1 MKKIILLA
9 LLNTLITKSFGQI
22 QLLSEGFESG
32 IPSSWGIFNMDG
44 LNPVETNFS
53 QAWISTP
60 DPGDIQNLVVASTSY
75 FSPIGISNRWL
86 VTPNVSIGNYGNV
99 LAWKSKSQDASFPD
113 SYLVLL
119 SKSGSQVSDFSDTI
133 GVFKNESFE
142 WVEHKIDLSQ
152 KGYSLENIYIAFVN
166 NTNNGFKLYLDSVNI
181 SKEDPANIK
190 TINEELFYISP
201 NPVSDYIKIASNYI
215 VSKIIIKN
223 NLGQE
228 VSSENTNEI
237 NVSNLKPG
245 IYLIEVITR
254 NGVINKSFLK
264 D

>member
-1 MKKIILLA
+1 MKRIILLA
-9 LLNTLITKSFGQI
+9 LLNTFSFTLFSQI

-60 DPGDIQNLVVASTSY
+60 DPADIQNLVVASTSY

-86 VTPNVSIGNYGNV
+86 VTPNVSIGNYGNI

-152 KGYSLENIYIAFVN
+152 KGYLLENIHIAFVN
-166 NTNNGFKLYLDSVNI
+166 NTNNGFKLYLDSINI
-181 SKEDPANIK
+181 SKEDPANVQKIENDPFN
-190 TINEELFYISP
+190 IYP
-201 NPVSDYIKIASNYI
+201 NPVSDYIKIADNYL
-215 VSKIIIKN
+215 VCKITIKN

-228 VSSENTNEI
+228 VGSENTNEI
-237 NVSNLKPG
+237 NVSNLEPG
-245 IYLIEVITR
+245 IYSIEVITR